1 MVCGGGSCNL
11 LFMVCLVVLLSGI
24 EVIIIDVVGISG
36 DDMEVLVFVWFV
48 WWMLVGLSG
57 NLFFVI
63 GVSQEMVLGVIFF
76 VNL

>member
-11 LFMVCLVVLLSGI
+11 LFMVCLAVLLLGI

-48 WWMLVGLSG
+48 WWMLVGLLG

-63 GVSQEMVLGVIFF
+63 GVS
-76 VNL
+76 